1 MLAFLINN
9 SFTFLILFLLA
20 GAFSAFIFAKN
31 KDLSNIIACS
41 AAAIA
46 SIFGGITALSVIITG
61 KSLAFS
67 LPQTIPYFHI
77 TFFVDNLAAYFILI
91 ISIVT
96 IAVSIYAIEY
106 VKEYFGKYNIGVL
119 GFLYNI
125 FILSLFL
132 VVSAG
137 NIFWFLIVWE
147 LMSVSS
153 YFLVIYEY
161 DKEENQKAGFLYFIM
176 THIGAAFISL
186 ALLLLYKYSG
196 SLNFA
201 DLNNIGS
208 ALPSATKDTVFLLA
222 FLGFGSK
229 AGIVPL
235 HIWLPAAHPAAP
247 SHVSSL
253 MSGVM
258 LKIAIYGFI
267 RVIFSFLGAS
277 VLWWGILVIIIA
289 TISAILGVLYALT
302 EHDMKRLLAFHSVE
316 NIGIILIGVGG
327 AMIFSSLG
335 FYSLAAVALIGGL
348 FHTLNHAV
356 FKGLLFL
363 GAGAIIKSTH
373 TRNMEDLGGLIK
385 LMPYTA
391 LFFLIGAV
399 SISALPPFN
408 GFASEWLVF
417 QSLFASIAISGL
429 ALKILFAIVIAVLAL
444 TSALA
449 AACFVKA
456 FGITFLALPRSEH
469 AEHAKEAGWPIKLG
483 MGFLALLCIVFGVYP
498 LPVLNLLNT
507 IASGLLSNPIIPN
520 LTNSSTLFVTPF
532 TNGFS
537 SFSPVWI
544 AVLILGIVI
553 ISYIL
558 ERILIGKIKK
568 RAYNTWDCG
577 SHLNPRMQYTA
588 TAFSKPIQMIFKNI
602 YRPHEKIETNYYNE
616 GTKYFMKQM
625 KYETALTEIYG
636 KYLYTPIADF
646 IIYFSTKMHRVQY
659 GNVHI
664 YLLYIFITLI
674 ALLMF
679 FK

>member
-9 SFTFLILFLLA
+9 SFVFLILFLLA
-20 GAFSAFIFAKN
+20 GAFSALIFAKN
-31 KDLSNIIACS
+31 KNLSNLIAYS
-41 AAAIA
+41 AASIA
-46 SIFGGITALSVIITG
+46 SVFGAILALNVILTG
-61 KSLAFS
+61 TPFTFS
-67 LPQTIPYFHI
+67 LPEIIPYFDI
-77 TFFVDNLAAYFILI
+77 NIFIDNLAAYFILV
-91 ISIVT
+91 ISTVT
-96 IAVSIYAIEY
+96 FAASIYAIDY
-106 VKEYFGKYNIGVL
+106 AKEYFGKYNIGVL
-119 GFLYNI
+119 GFLYNL
-125 FILSLFL
+125 FVLSLFL

-176 THIGAAFISL
+176 THIGAALIML
-186 ALLLLYKYSG
+186 AFLILYKYSG
-196 SLNFA
+196 SLNFT
-201 DLNNIGS
+201 DLNNIGGS
-208 ALPSATKDTVFLLA
+208 LPSVAKNAVFLLV

-267 RVIFSFLGAS
+267 RIVFSFLGAS

-289 TISAILGVLYALT
+289 AISAILGVLYALM
-302 EHDMKRLLAFHSVE
+302 EHDLKRLLAFHSVE
-316 NIGIILIGVGG
+316 NIGIILIGIGA

-335 FYSLAAVALIGGL
+335 LPALAAIALIGGL
-348 FHTLNHAV
+348 FHVLNHAI

-363 GAGAIIKSTH
+363 GAGAIIKGTH
-373 TRNMEDLGGLIK
+373 TRNMEDLGGLAK

-408 GFASEWLVF
+408 GFVSEWLVF
-417 QSLFASIAISGL
+417 QSLFASVYASSL
-429 ALKILFAIVIAVLAL
+429 ALKILFAVIIAALAL

-456 FGITFLALPRSEH
+456 FGITFLAQPRSKH
-469 AEHAKEAGWPIKLG
+469 AENAKEAGWPMKFG
-483 MGFLALLCIVFGVYP
+483 MGFLASLCILFGIYP
-498 LPVLNLLNT
+498 FPIINLLNV
-507 IASGLLSNPIIPN
+507 ISGQLLQSAIIPN
-520 LTNSSTLFVTPF
+520 IADTGTLFVTPF
-532 TNGFS
+532 QNGFS

-544 AVLILGIVI
+544 IALMLLIIPVAYMLESILGG
-553 ISYIL
+553 
-558 ERILIGKIKK
+558 RIKK
-568 RAYNTWDCG
+568 RTYNTWDCG
-577 SHLNPRMQYTA
+577 SRLNPRMQYTA

-602 YRPHEKIETNYYNE
+602 YRPYEKVETNYYNE
-616 GTKYFMKQM
+616 GTKYFMKEM
-625 KYETALTEIYG
+625 KYETELSEVYV
-636 KYLYTPIADF
+636 KY
-646 IIYFSTKMHRVQY
+646 IYFPLANFILYFSKKMRRIQY

-664 YLLYIFITLI
+664 YLLYIFIALITL
-674 ALLMF
+674 LLF

>member
-1 MLAFLINN
+1 MFNYLINN
-9 SFTFLILFLLA
+9 SFNFLILFLLA
-20 GAFSAFIFAKN
+20 GAFGALISAKDKN
-31 KDLSNIIACS
+31 LSNIIACS
-41 AAAIA
+41 TSSIA
-46 SIFGGITALSVIITG
+46 SIFGITVALNVIFTG
-61 KSLAFS
+61 KSLSYS
-67 LPQTIPYFHI
+67 LPQFIPYLNI
-77 TFFVDNLAAYFILI
+77 NFFVDNLAAFFILI
-91 ISIVT
+91 ISIVA
-96 IAVSIYAIEY
+96 IAASIYAIEY
-106 VKEYFGKYNIGVL
+106 AKEYFGKYNIGVL

-161 DKEENQKAGFLYFIM
+161 DKAENQKAGFLYFIM
-176 THIGAAFISL
+176 THMGAALITL
-186 ALLLLYKYSG
+186 ALLLLYKYSN

-201 DLNNIGS
+201 DLNNIGL
-208 ALPSATKDTVFLLA
+208 ALPSIVKDAVFLLV

-258 LKIAIYGFI
+258 LKIAIYGFV

-277 VLWWGILVIIIA
+277 VLWWGILVVSIA
-289 TISAILGVLYALT
+289 AISAILGVLYALT
-302 EHDMKRLLAFHSVE
+302 ERDIKRLLAFSSVE
-316 NIGIILIGVGG
+316 NIGIILIGIGS

-335 FYSLAAVALIGGL
+335 FKSLAAVALIGGL
-348 FHTLNHAV
+348 LHAFNHAL

-363 GAGAIIKSTH
+363 GAGSIIKNAH
-373 TRNMEDLGGLIK
+373 TRNMECLGGLAK
-385 LMPYTA
+385 FMPYTA

-399 SISALPPFN
+399 SISALPLFN
-408 GFASEWLVF
+408 GFVSEWLVF
-417 QSLFASIAISGL
+417 QSLFASVSVPGL
-429 ALKILFAIVIAVLAL
+429 ALKIFFAIIISILAL

-449 AACFVKA
+449 AGCFVKA
-456 FGITFLALPRSEH
+456 FGITFLAMPRSERAAH
-469 AEHAKEAGWPIKLG
+469 AQEAGWPIKTG
-483 MGFLALLCIVFGVYP
+483 MGILAMLCVIFGIYPFPIV
-498 LPVLNLLNT
+498 NLLNG
-507 IASGLLSNPIIPN
+507 ISGELLRNPLIPDLVATNN
-520 LTNSSTLFVTPF
+520 LFITPF
-532 TNGFS
+532 QNGFS

-544 AVLILGIVI
+544 AALI
-553 ISYIL
+553 ISIIPISYVL
-558 ERILIGKIKK
+558 ERILGGRAEK
-568 RAYNTWDCG
+568 RIYGTWDCG
-577 SHLNPRMQYTA
+577 GHLNPRMQYTA
-588 TAFSKPIQMIFKNI
+588 TAYSKPIQMIFKNI
-602 YRPHEKIETNYYNE
+602 YRPHEKIEMNYYND

-625 KYETALTEIYG
+625 KYEAELTEIYG
-636 KYLYTPIADF
+636 KYLYSPIVG
-646 IIYFSTKMHRVQY
+646 IIISLSEKMRRLQY

-674 ALLMF
+674 VLLLL